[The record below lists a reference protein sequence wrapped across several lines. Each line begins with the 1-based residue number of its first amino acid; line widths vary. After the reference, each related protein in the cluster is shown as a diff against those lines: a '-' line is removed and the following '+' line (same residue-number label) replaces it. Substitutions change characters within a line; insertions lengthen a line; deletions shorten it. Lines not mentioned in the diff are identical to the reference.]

1 MAGKRK
7 RFNNDPK
14 GGKWRRSEWES
25 NQNEERHEGSYK
37 LEDIQNSDEYTVRIT
52 QVNPVKKKYALCIS
66 YLGSEYQGLQI
77 NPGAKTVEAELEKA
91 LYLSG
96 TVAEANFGYM
106 QKVQWT
112 RAARTDRGVHAM
124 TQCCAMK
131 LSFPYDQRSLV
142 RDQINQFLPAD
153 IRIQA
158 ITKVAKNF
166 NAHAQCTKR
175 NYNYL
180 LPTYML
186 QDFDT
191 VNTALATVFA
201 EQGPI
206 KGAGYEG
213 GYVDPSSSKFL
224 NGEYL
229 KKARDSIVQ
238 YRIDAERLNRF
249 RSALKEY
256 EGTKSYHN
264 FTVGK
269 DATEAN
275 AKRYIISFDCSEPFI
290 AHNTGIE
297 WVLLSVFGQSF
308 LLNQIRKMVGFAVDV
323 CRGQGTLE
331 QMQESFTHVKV
342 RSNMIILLYLL

>member
-1 MAGKRK
+1 MSAGKRK
-7 RFNNDPK
+7 RFNEEK
-14 GGKWRRSEWES
+14 KGKWRRSEWES
-25 NQNEERHEGSYK
+25 ADRNDERHEGSYK
-37 LEDIQNSDEYTVRIT
+37 LEDIQNSDEYKRRIT

-91 LYLSG
+91 LLLSG
-96 TVAEANFGYM
+96 TIAESNFGYL
-106 QKVQWT
+106 QKIQWT

-131 LSFPYDQRSLV
+131 LSFPYDQRNLV
-142 RDQINQFLPAD
+142 RDQINQFLPSD
-153 IRIQA
+153 ICIQA

-186 QDFDT
+186 QDLDA
-191 VNTALATVFA
+191 VNTALATVFS

-224 NGEYL
+224 NGDSL
-229 KKARDSIVQ
+229 RKARDSIVH

-275 AKRYIISFDCSEPFI
+275 AKRYIISFDCSEPFV
-290 AHNTGIE
+290 APVTGIE

-323 CRGQGTLE
+323 CRGQASQE

-342 RSNMIILLYLL
+342 R